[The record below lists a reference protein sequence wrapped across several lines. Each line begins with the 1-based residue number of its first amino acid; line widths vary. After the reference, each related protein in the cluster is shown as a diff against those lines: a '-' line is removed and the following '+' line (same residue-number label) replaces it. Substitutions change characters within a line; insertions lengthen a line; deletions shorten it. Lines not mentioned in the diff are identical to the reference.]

1 MKITKLT
8 KVIAMLS
15 ALISRGKSMKYAKI
29 VCLLIVFT
37 QNNHIYAAPD
47 TDQSRTT
54 MHCVIQGVAG
64 LVLCSTAKRSGR
76 SIVDMLKSI
85 QANKGLAFLMQQSE
99 RTAYHLICSAT
110 TAGTGM
116 VLINQGAQGLSDCYN
131 SLFLL
136 EIVNEQLKTAPK
148 MPQDQRFK
156 N

>member
-1 MKITKLT
+1 
-8 KVIAMLS
+8 
-15 ALISRGKSMKYAKI
+15 MKYAKKV
-29 VCLLIVFT
+29 VCLLIVFAN
-37 QNNHIYAAPD
+37 QMYATPD
-47 TDQSRTT
+47 ANQRRTT
-54 MHCVIQGVAG
+54 MRCVIQAVAG
-64 LVLCSTAKRSGR
+64 LMLCSTAKRSGR
-76 SIVDMLKSI
+76 SIVDMLKNI

-116 VLINQGAQGLSDCYN
+116 VLINQGAQGLTERYN

-148 MPQDQRFK
+148 MPQDRRFK